1 MNLTAV
7 KYFGEMEFW
16 FALIKVIAIISL
28 IIIGIIMIVTC
39 FTTDAGVAAFSNMW
53 NYGAGS
59 RTERWALSY
68 HSKWF
73 VFAFHGYRAR
83 RFNSW

>member
-1 MNLTAV
+1 
-7 KYFGEMEFW
+7 
-16 FALIKVIAIISL
+16 
-28 IIIGIIMIVTC
+28 MIVTG
-39 FTTDAGVAAFSNMW
+39 FTTDVGVAAFSNMW

-68 HSKWF
+68 HSNGCF
-73 VFAFHGYRAR
+73 RFHRYRAR